1 MNDQIQVFRPEAS
14 QEVATAGAQNVELA
28 AAVGRAVA
36 EVKASMLCAK
46 QFPRDEV
53 AAFSRLM
60 KSCKRQGLAEASM
73 YEYERGGQKIC
84 APSIR
89 LAEAAAQ
96 AWGNLTFGI
105 VEVEQRKGADGVG
118 ESVVESYAHDLET
131 NTRQIKRFHVRHV
144 RDTRSG
150 SKLLTD
156 GRDVYELVANQ
167 GARRLRACILGIIP
181 GDVIDA
187 AVAECEKTLAGKST
201 EPLADRIRKMI
212 SMFGEVGVSQV
223 AIEAKLCHKA
233 EACSEQEVSRLG
245 KTWRAIKDGMTTPA
259 EQFPALVA
267 ESKQQGDA
275 EASKTLQD
283 RVGKGKAKATE
294 ATASVVAPTTVA
306 AAADDVPY

>member
-1 MNDQIQVFRPEAS
+1 MNDQVQVMRPES
-14 QEVATAGAQNVELA
+14 SEVAPVSVQNVEMA

-53 AAFSRLM
+53 AAFARLM
-60 KSCKRQGLAEASM
+60 KSCKRPGLAEASM
-73 YEYERGGQKIC
+73 YEYERGGTKVTG
-84 APSIR
+84 PSIR

-105 VEVEQRKGADGVG
+105 VEVEQRKGEDGIG
-118 ESVVESYAHDLET
+118 ESVIEAYAHDLET
-131 NTRQIKRFHVRHV
+131 NTRQVKRFHVRHV

-167 GARRLRACILGIIP
+167 GARRLRACILGVIP
-181 GDVIDA
+181 GDVIDS
-187 AVAECEKTLAGKST
+187 AVAECEKTLRGANT

-212 SMFGEVGVSQV
+212 SMFGEVGVSQA
-223 AIEAKLCHKA
+223 AIEAKLCHKVD
-233 EACSEQEVSRLG
+233 ACSEQEVSRLG

-259 EQFPALVA
+259 EQFPSLAT
-267 ESKQQGDA
+267 
-275 EASKTLQD
+275 EAKKADDTTAGQSLKE
-283 RVGKGKAKATE
+283 RVGKGVAKPATKE
-294 ATASVVAPTTVA
+294 GEPPVATGAVTAS
-306 AAADDVPY
+306 DDLPY